1 MSSYATKNDLKNV
14 THLDVSSF
22 ASKANLGSLKTEV
35 DKLDIPKLS
44 TLPTDVAKLS
54 NKVANDLVEETDFDN
69 LKKKVNKNEINND
82 NLETK
87 VDNNDSTPKTS
98 INNLKTKIDNIDS
111 PKYVEKTDYDTKIG
125 NLELKIPNI
134 NGKLHTSDFNSK
146 VTELETK
153 IKTAKSRPDISGLA
167 TKSSVTTVENKIPD
181 VTGFV
186 KKTDYATEKSSIKNV
201 YV

>member
-1 MSSYATKNDLKNV
+1 MIIS
-14 THLDVSSF
+14 
-22 ASKANLGSLKTEV
+22 
-35 DKLDIPKLS
+35 
-44 TLPTDVAKLS
+44 
-54 NKVANDLVEETDFDN
+54 
-69 LKKKVNKNEINND
+69 
-82 NLETK
+82 
-87 VDNNDSTPKTS
+87 
-98 INNLKTKIDNIDS
+98 
-111 PKYVEKTDYDTKIG
+111 KYVEKTDYDTKIG